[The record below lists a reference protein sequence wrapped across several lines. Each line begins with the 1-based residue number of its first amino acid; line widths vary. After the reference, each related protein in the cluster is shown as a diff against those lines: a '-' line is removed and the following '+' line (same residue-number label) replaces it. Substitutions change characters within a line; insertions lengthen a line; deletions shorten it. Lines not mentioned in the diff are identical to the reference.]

1 MTIQPRPINT
11 PDVKRWTGSAAISVA
26 ILLSVEFV
34 LHQVVGPRPELDD
47 SDAIVDF
54 WVAHH
59 NVFLTIVLIDT
70 VLMAFIIVF
79 LAGFRQIITHARH
92 DLQWI
97 ADVGFGAGLVF
108 VAITMVGD
116 AMEAGSAL
124 DVVRLTPDVSA
135 IRALTE
141 GHAVMFGAT
150 GCVLL
155 AVVSASSAYCVLAS
169 GVLPRWTGVVAWVVA
184 ALQIFG
190 LLTIFGGTSDHEWF
204 SSGGVGVTLTAT
216 FPWVAWVITVG
227 IVTIRG
233 HSGLRRLRRFRRRP
247 AEPTVEATAADV
259 V

>member
-1 MTIQPRPINT
+1 MTFPDVRPSNT
-11 PDVKRWTGSAAISVA
+11 PDVKRWTGIAAITVA
-26 ILLSVEFV
+26 VLLLTEFV

-47 SDAIVDF
+47 SDALESF
-54 WVAHH
+54 FVAHH
-59 NVFLTIVLIDT
+59 NMMLTIVLIDT
-70 VLMAFIIVF
+70 VLMGAIIVF

-108 VAITMVGD
+108 VGITLVGD

-124 DVVRLTPDVSA
+124 DVVGLDPDVSA

-155 AVVSASSAYCVLAS
+155 AVLSASSGYVVIAS
-169 GVLPRWTGVVAWVVA
+169 RALPRWTGIVAWVVA
-184 ALQIFG
+184 GLQIFG
-190 LLTIFGGTSDHEWF
+190 LATIFGGTSDRFWF
-204 SSGGVGVTLTAT
+204 SSGGVGVTATAT

-227 IVTIRG
+227 IVTIQG
-233 HSGLRRLRRFRRRP
+233 HSGFRRRARRNVRP
-247 AEPTVEATAADV
+247 AVEAPEAA
-259 V
+259 

>member
-1 MTIQPRPINT
+1 MSFPDVRPSNT
-11 PDVKRWTGSAAISVA
+11 PDVKRWTGIAAIAVA
-26 ILLSVEFV
+26 GLLLTEFV
-34 LHQVVGPRPELDD
+34 LHQVVGPRPELDQRE
-47 SDAIVDF
+47 ALVAF
-54 WVAHH
+54 VVAHH
-59 NVFLTIVLIDT
+59 NMMLTIVLIDT
-70 VLMAFIIVF
+70 VLMASIIVF

-108 VAITMVGD
+108 VAITLVGD

-124 DVVRLTPDVSA
+124 DVVGLSPDSSS

-155 AVVSASSAYCVLAS
+155 AVISASSGYVVIAS
-169 GVLPRWTGVVAWVVA
+169 RALPRWTGVVAWIVA
-184 ALQIFG
+184 LLQIFG
-190 LLTIFGGTSDHEWF
+190 LATIFGGTSDNFWF

-227 IVTIRG
+227 IVTIQG
-233 HSGLRRLRRFRRRP
+233 HSGFRWHHERMARK
-247 AEPTVEATAADV
+247 AALDARAATEAA
-259 V
+259 